1 MRALIHMHT
10 RSRNK
15 RKKYVA
21 YNIFILAT
29 SLIGG
34 HIVLS
39 KEKETL
45 LQGSLR
51 AEHKALKT
59 RLNISSSL
67 LENKRLDVNKNAMFQ
82 VHCLPFSVTNAH

>member
-1 MRALIHMHT
+1 MIMRALIHMHT

-45 LQGSLR
+45 LQGSL
-51 AEHKALKT
+51 
-59 RLNISSSL
+59 
-67 LENKRLDVNKNAMFQ
+67 
-82 VHCLPFSVTNAH
+82 